1 MNNNQVVE
9 YISYLIIVLLIIVIT
24 FYSTNVEKTYPEIL
38 QDLTDEPLYK
48 FISLIIILFVTR
60 YNAII
65 GILLAIV
72 FLFTISDIGILS
84 TVSETRESFEGP
96 PVNSCQIYNKNK
108 TKQFG
113 TAFYPIN

>member
-1 MNNNQVVE
+1 MNNKIIE
-9 YISYLIIVLLIIVIT
+9 YISYIIIVLLIIIIT
-24 FYSTNVEKTYPEIL
+24 FFSTNVEKTYPELL

-48 FISLIIILFVTR
+48 FISLVIILFVTR
-60 YNAII
+60 YNTVI

-84 TVSETRESFEGP
+84 SVSETKENFEGP
-96 PVNSCQIYNKNK
+96 PVNSCQIYNKEK
-108 TKQFG
+108 TKQIG